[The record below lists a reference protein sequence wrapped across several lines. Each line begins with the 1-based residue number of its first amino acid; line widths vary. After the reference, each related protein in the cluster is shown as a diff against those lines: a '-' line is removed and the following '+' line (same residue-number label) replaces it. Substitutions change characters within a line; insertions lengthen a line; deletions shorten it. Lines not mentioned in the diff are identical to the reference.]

1 MAAEL
6 DRVVVITGASSG
18 VGRACAQAFAVR
30 GCSLVLAARRADVL
44 EEVADEC
51 RTRHGARTLVVPTDM
66 TDTKAVDHLARQA
79 VAAFGRID
87 VWLNDAAVA
96 AFGALEEVPHDVF
109 RHVLDVNVL
118 GCVNGARAAMAVMR
132 AQRHGTIIN
141 VSSVVGAAVVPY
153 NTPYV
158 LSKAAVR
165 ALGGTLRQ
173 ELRLSGQDNIHV
185 CTVLPATM
193 DTPFFRDAANYSGR
207 AVTPMGPVYT
217 AQRAAQTVVG
227 LAVRP
232 RREAYVGPAGRALG
246 ALAKLTPPLVERV
259 LAYEMDRSHLSRK
272 HTAEPTDGNVLQP
285 SAAPASVGGG
295 WHGRRR
301 TAMRRIG
308 TAALVAGLGA
318 AGCAHMRRTSAKGDM
333 GVRGRAVVDGSG

>member
-1 MAAEL
+1 MAADL
-6 DRVVVITGASSG
+6 DKVVVITGASSG
-18 VGRACAQAFAVR
+18 VGRACAQAFAAR
-30 GCSLVLAARRADVL
+30 GCALVLAARRADVL
-44 EEVADEC
+44 EEVAEEC
-51 RTRHGARTLVVPTDM
+51 RTHHGARTLVVPTDM
-66 TDTKAVDHLARQA
+66 TDTQAVDRLAHQA

-87 VWLNDAAVA
+87 LWLNDAAVA
-96 AFGALEEVPHDVF
+96 AFGALDEVPHEVF
-109 RHVLDVNVL
+109 RQVLDVNVL
-118 GCVNGARAAMAVMR
+118 GCVNGARAAAGVMR

-173 ELRLSGQDNIHV
+173 EMRLAGQENIHV

-217 AQRAAQTVVG
+217 AQRAAKAVVR
-227 LAVRP
+227 LSVTP
-232 RREAYVGPAGRALG
+232 RREVYVGRAGRALG
-246 ALAKLTPPLVERV
+246 ALSKLTPSLVERV

-272 HTAEPTDGNVLQP
+272 HAAEPTDGNVLRP
-285 SAAPASVGGG
+285 SAGPASVGGG
-295 WHGRRR
+295 WHGGRR
-301 TAMRRIG
+301 TAMRRAG
-308 TAALVAGLGA
+308 TAVLVVGLGWGA
-318 AGCAHMRRTSAKGDM
+318 VGR
-333 GVRGRAVVDGSG
+333 VRGRRTGSKGGGLRIS